1 MRHRS
6 SDPGGLLY
14 AFMGSG
20 NNDGGAG
27 SVSTNVT
34 HRFNI
39 VPIRIQKKSRV
50 VRVMVPT
57 IPGLPVVCTARVQ
70 SCLMEFMHIVDGL
83 GLERQMKIC
92 QRFSPFGDVELI
104 EVETRL
110 ITAETIVLTLGDD
123 GVPTTIPDATVLPI
137 TAAAT

>member
-1 MRHRS
+1 M
-6 SDPGGLLY
+6 
-14 AFMGSG
+14 
-20 NNDGGAG
+20 
-27 SVSTNVT
+27 STNVT

-110 ITAETIVLTLGDD
+110 ITAETIVLTKRLQNGQ
-123 GVPTTIPDATVLPI
+123 VERFATLQIRHINSDVIDKSALVVFHGAPFLI
-137 TAAAT
+137 KGRDHRLQ